1 MFYIIMKE
9 LSELK
14 DEISSQKKMN
24 HLNKENLLKYIVL
37 FTVVTLATLVI
48 PTCGVLK
55 SQAVSVGLV
64 AATTFATIDMVY
76 PHKVYI
82 NGFHY

>member
-1 MFYIIMKE
+1 MKN
-9 LSELK
+9 LNDLK
-14 DEISSQKKMN
+14 DEVDVVQKMKV
-24 HLNKENLLKYIVL
+24 LNKENLLKYVVL
-37 FTVVTLATLVI
+37 FTVVTLATLLI

-55 SQAVSVGLV
+55 SQAVIVGLV

>member
-1 MFYIIMKE
+1 MKE
-9 LSELK
+9 LNELK
-14 DEISSQKKMN
+14 DELKDTVSNNEKSQV
-24 HLNKENLLKYIVL
+24 LNKENLLKYVVL
-37 FTVVTLATLVI
+37 FAVVTVATLLI

-76 PHKVYI
+76 PHKVYV
-82 NGFHY
+82 NGFHP

>member
-1 MFYIIMKE
+1 MKE
-9 LSELK
+9 LKELK
-14 DEISSQKKMN
+14 DEIKDTVSNNEKTQV
-24 HLNKENLLKYIVL
+24 LNKENLLKYVVL
-37 FTVVTLATLVI
+37 FTVVTLATLLI

-76 PHKVYI
+76 PHKVYV
-82 NGFHY
+82 NGFHP

>member
-1 MFYIIMKE
+1 MKS
-9 LSELK
+9 LNDLK
-14 DEISSQKKMN
+14 DEVDDIQKMKV
-24 HLNKENLLKYIVL
+24 LNKENLLKYVVL
-37 FTVVTLATLVI
+37 FTVVTLATLLI

-55 SQAVSVGLV
+55 SQAVIVGLV

>member
-1 MFYIIMKE
+1 MKE
-9 LSELK
+9 LNELK
-14 DEISSQKKMN
+14 NESKKPSS
-24 HLNKENLLKYIVL
+24 LNKENLLKYILL
-37 FTVVTLATLVI
+37 FIVVTLATLVI

-64 AATTFATIDMVY
+64 AATTFATIDMIL